1 MILKELTKEEFNKF
15 TNKNNSSLYQ
25 TLSYAEVMNK
35 QKYEC
40 LFYGL
45 LDNNIIYGASL
56 ILVKKIH
63 GFKYAFAPRGL
74 ICDYSNRILIKDFTD
89 LLKKELSKRN
99 IVALRISPS
108 IIKSINIQGK
118 KEENKQY
125 NKIFENL
132 KNCGFNHLGYGESF
146 DGIKSRFEAIINLND
161 KPNNLFKKIS
171 KNFKTKIRSA
181 DNNGIMIFK
190 GNEENLDTL
199 FIQTKNKYPRDLKYF
214 KDIYY
219 HFNQNNNIEIFYSKL
234 NTSEYVKNIQYKYQ
248 RQMVLCNNA
257 NDLVFKNVKKNN
269 QKNIQRKLA
278 EESKLESIKNEL
290 IYATKLLKD
299 YPDGIITASV
309 LIIKNKKEVFMLM
322 DGYDKTYKRL
332 NSKHLLLW
340 KLIEKYAKEGFKT
353 FNLGGIGN
361 FNIKNSK
368 YQGLNDFKLSFGAT
382 AVEYAGDFELIIK
395 KALYI
400 MYKNSSSVLGI
411 LKK

>member
-108 IIKSINIQGK
+108 IIKSINILGK
-118 KEENKQY
+118 KEENNQY

-146 DGIKSRFEAIINLND
+146 DGIK
-161 KPNNLFKKIS
+161 
-171 KNFKTKIRSA
+171 
-181 DNNGIMIFK
+181 
-190 GNEENLDTL
+190 
-199 FIQTKNKYPRDLKYF
+199 
-214 KDIYY
+214 
-219 HFNQNNNIEIFYSKL
+219 
-234 NTSEYVKNIQYKYQ
+234 
-248 RQMVLCNNA
+248 
-257 NDLVFKNVKKNN
+257 
-269 QKNIQRKLA
+269 
-278 EESKLESIKNEL
+278 
-290 IYATKLLKD
+290 
-299 YPDGIITASV
+299 
-309 LIIKNKKEVFMLM
+309 
-322 DGYDKTYKRL
+322 
-332 NSKHLLLW
+332 
-340 KLIEKYAKEGFKT
+340 
-353 FNLGGIGN
+353 
-361 FNIKNSK
+361 
-368 YQGLNDFKLSFGAT
+368 
-382 AVEYAGDFELIIK
+382 
-395 KALYI
+395 
-400 MYKNSSSVLGI
+400 
-411 LKK
+411 